1 VADLLVGQAFAG
13 DPQSVAVAASMSEM
27 MRSIQAIY
35 TRETIAVRFT
45 GRGIEVPIR
54 LELAGD
60 N

>member
-1 VADLLVGQAFAG
+1 
-13 DPQSVAVAASMSEM
+13 MSEM